1 MDILLN
7 WLWQGTALALATAL
21 VLRVLRGLSATLKC
35 HLLWLALL
43 LILILPLA
51 LIPGLTSN
59 PASGVP
65 SEVAAGDEPGPPIA
79 IGPVSARVV
88 LTLAALAVVWSVL
101 LTSQASLALVGLHRL
116 KRRCRPFPHAREAA
130 LAHWNEVKAHG
141 RRARLV
147 ISDNVSSAAVLG
159 IWSPVIAVGPSLL
172 ARLSDGDLDR
182 VVIHEWAHVQRRDD
196 VTNLLQVVT
205 RALVGWHP
213 GVWWI
218 DRQLHMEREAACD
231 ERAILLT
238 GSPRDYAACLTRLA
252 EMRGS
257 TSAALLAPGAAHASH
272 LTGRIERV
280 LARKTLPS
288 LVTSATTGTLAMV
301 VLTGLAISLSGV
313 SLIAMRPVGGLATVT
328 ATLAGAMSTIGNHM
342 ESTDRDAPTAPAAA
356 RRRGGRDRFAAPA
369 PGTARRG
376 VATSADAP
384 LIVADPSVSKTAGQP
399 AAPDVRRS
407 PPLPESAA
415 LASLS
420 SAPGEELPK
429 PTGVTDPGK
438 QREATPWSAA
448 ADSGV
453 AVARGSQRAA
463 VATAGFFSRLGKK
476 VAKSF

>member
-1 MDILLN
+1 MDIFLN

-21 VLRVLRGLSATLKC
+21 VLRVSRGLSATLKC

-51 LIPGLTSN
+51 LMPGLTSD
-59 PASGVP
+59 PVSGV
-65 SEVAAGDEPGPPIA
+65 SSAAAPGDEPGPPIA
-79 IGPVSARVV
+79 IGPVSSRVV
-88 LTLAALAVVWSVL
+88 LTLAALAVLWSVL
-101 LTSQASLALVGLHRL
+101 LTSQASMALVGLHRL
-116 KRRCRPFPHAREAA
+116 KRRCRPFPGAREAA

-231 ERAILLT
+231 ERAIRLT
-238 GSPRDYAACLTRLA
+238 GSPRDYAACLARLA
-252 EMRGS
+252 ELRGS
-257 TSAALLAPGAAHASH
+257 PSAALLAPGAAHASH

-280 LARKTLPS
+280 LARKSLPS
-288 LVTSATTGTLAMV
+288 LFTSATTGTAAMV
-301 VLTGLAISLSGV
+301 MLTGLASSLSGV

-328 ATLAGAMSTIGNHM
+328 ATLAGALSTIEEPHGIHR
-342 ESTDRDAPTAPAAA
+342 SSRCAGTCGRAAA
-356 RRRGGRDRFAAPA
+356 GGSRQAC
-369 PGTARRG
+369 
-376 VATSADAP
+376 
-384 LIVADPSVSKTAGQP
+384 
-399 AAPDVRRS
+399 RS
-407 PPLPESAA
+407 
-415 LASLS
+415 
-420 SAPGEELPK
+420 
-429 PTGVTDPGK
+429 
-438 QREATPWSAA
+438 
-448 ADSGV
+448 
-453 AVARGSQRAA
+453 GS
-463 VATAGFFSRLGKK
+463 
-476 VAKSF
+476 